1 MVPMITFP
9 DELRQIAKTVKDFVE
24 NEVEPYANRI
34 EEEDQVPGH
43 LLEKAKQLGLFGLGI
58 PEEYGGLGLGVTG
71 KCLVLENLGRTHNG
85 FVSIIGAH
93 TGIGS
98 TGIVR
103 LGSRHLKEKYLP
115 DLAAGNKLAAF
126 ALTEPEA
133 GSDAAS
139 IKTRAEKKGDRWILN
154 GMKHF
159 ITNGPDADLFTVIAV
174 TDLGKGVKGGFTA
187 FAVEKSFPGL
197 KIGAV
202 DKKMGLRGSHTAQIF
217 FEDCE
222 VPEENVIGEVG
233 NGYVSALKILTEGR
247 CTLAAR
253 AYGSCQKLIE
263 LATEY
268 MKQRVQFGR
277 PIAENQGLQWMLAE
291 MATETEVG
299 RAFNYHVAKKLENGE
314 KAIKEAAMT
323 KYYAT
328 ETYNR
333 VADRALQIF
342 GGAGYMK
349 ETAVERYYRDAR
361 ITKIYEGTNEIQKN
375 IIASQLLGK

>member
-1 MVPMITFP
+1 
-9 DELRQIAKTVKDFVE
+9 
-24 NEVEPYANRI
+24 
-34 EEEDQVPGH
+34 
-43 LLEKAKQLGLFGLGI
+43 
-58 PEEYGGLGLGVTG
+58 
-71 KCLVLENLGRTHNG
+71 
-85 FVSIIGAH
+85 
-93 TGIGS
+93 
-98 TGIVR
+98 
-103 LGSRHLKEKYLP
+103 
-115 DLAAGNKLAAF
+115 
-126 ALTEPEA
+126 
-133 GSDAAS
+133 
-139 IKTRAEKKGDRWILN
+139 
-154 GMKHF
+154 
-159 ITNGPDADLFTVIAV
+159 
-174 TDLGKGVKGGFTA
+174 
-187 FAVEKSFPGL
+187 
-197 KIGAV
+197 
-202 DKKMGLRGSHTAQIF
+202 MGLRGSHTAQIF